1 MARVVAALS
10 VLAVMLAGCG
20 DDGGGAESASTPAPK
35 SDAPTAKGTGYT
47 LQPPEDFR
55 DLSDKFEGSAIRVDL
70 AYAETGGK
78 DAFATNI
85 VVIREQPG
93 GDFGLEDA
101 VDAFTE
107 QAESQADDEG
117 ISGVEDREIDG
128 VEAKTW
134 AFQRREGEDK
144 GKIRQRQVVAVKDG
158 GIYTITWSTA
168 ADEFEAQEAT
178 LDEILA
184 SWRWT

>member
-20 DDGGGAESASTPAPK
+20 GDDGGGAEESASTPAPK

-47 LQPPEDFR
+47 LQPPEGFR
-55 DLSDKFEGSAIRVDL
+55 DLRDKFEGSAIRVDL
-70 AYAETGGK
+70 AYADKGGGG
-78 DAFATNI
+78 FATNI

-93 GDFGLEDA
+93 GEFELQDA
-101 VDAFTE
+101 VDVFTK

-117 ISGVEDREIDG
+117 IGEVEDRELDG

-134 AFQRREGEDK
+134 AFLRRGEDN
-144 GKIRQRQVVAVKDG
+144 GKVRQRQVVAVKDG
-158 GIYTITWSTA
+158 AIYTITWSAA

-184 SWRWT
+184 SWRWA

>member
-1 MARVVAALS
+1 MARVVAALF
-10 VLAVMLAGCG
+10 VLVVMVAGCG
-20 DDGGGAESASTPAPK
+20 DDDGGGAESASKPAPK
-35 SDAPTAKGTGYT
+35 SDASSAKGTGYT
-47 LQPPEDFR
+47 LQVPEDFR
-55 DLSDKFEGSAIRVDL
+55 DLAREFEGSAIRVDL
-70 AYAETGGK
+70 AYAQKSSDG
-78 DAFATNI
+78 FATNI

-93 GDFGLEDA
+93 GDFKLQDA
-101 VDAFTE
+101 VDAFTK

-158 GIYTITWSTA
+158 GIYTITWSVA
-168 ADEFEAQEAT
+168 ADAFEAQEAT